1 MHDKT
6 LIHQIVDEL
15 EKLINQ
21 NAEIELQIGNFTN
34 LNEKTILKYLN
45 NLKPDIFDLE
55 TLKTIKISKNK
66 GNIKCYNCEYFGS
79 HYKII
84 EDHDLHL
91 APMVMCLVCES
102 LQTKKVG
109 GNEIKVIPLSRN

>member
-6 LIHQIVDEL
+6 LILPVVDEL

-45 NLKPDIFDLE
+45 NLKFNVEEMELADDISEIVIKSSE
-55 TLKTIKISKNK
+55 TIISSIKKMLLN
-66 GNIKCYNCEYFGS
+66 
-79 HYKII
+79 
-84 EDHDLHL
+84 
-91 APMVMCLVCES
+91 A
-102 LQTKKVG
+102 
-109 GNEIKVIPLSRN
+109 